1 MRALN
6 PVLVLL
12 TLTGRFRKFLL
23 GLLLAAIA
31 GAAGAADIPASPV
44 FYGFSAGT
52 VNVYAE
58 IAGQKAIIVFSCA
71 GSNTSQVQVNES
83 FSESWSARIRG
94 NGTSLTRSQFR
105 IFGSPGKGGNN
116 CDFPDP
122 GSYPPVATREEA
134 IRKSGLNLSTVGE
147 YADFHSKAHGQ
158 SFVMAPTAQP
168 VASAGSQ
175 PRGAEAS
182 ATNLRDLLARFEE
195 EGSKSRRSFFALS
208 IGADSIYA
216 EVVNDKAI
224 VVRSCRGEVRSWVN
238 PSMSGSWEIVFSSS
252 GALSWRGTLERDRFR
267 LFSPTSGSFASF
279 PCTYSAPAQLGS
291 TRNEALAIAK
301 LDLAAVP
308 DYSLFLAQAYGPRT
322 LVASEQSPGG
332 AAQSGG
338 QSSPLA
344 SASAQANLKEL
355 LAKAEIESRQREAV
369 LRAEEQ
375 KRLKDALARA
385 EQDRLQREA
394 QLKAETDRRIAEAL
408 ARADD
413 DRRQREAQAKV
424 EEERRVREALAK
436 AEEERRRA
444 ELAAKTDDE
453 RRQNEAL
460 ARAEDERKQRESQ
473 ARADEER
480 RQKALLAKAE
490 EDRRLKEQ
498 QAKADEARRQKEVAD
513 DAARRATLANNS
525 RRKALVFGNDSYRDV
540 PELRNARSDARAMS
554 AALLDLGY
562 AVRMH
567 LDLGERDMKKANR
580 DFITNVSGGDEVLFF
595 FAGHGVQI
603 GAANYLLPV
612 DIRADDA
619 ASVRDEGIPL
629 QRVLDDLNDAK
640 ARLTVAVI
648 DACRD
653 NPFKGSGRA
662 IGGRGLAPT
671 STVAGQM
678 VMFSAGAGQQAL
690 DSVGPNDKSSNGLF
704 TRTFLKH
711 VARKGVTVDRIMR
724 DVRTEVNA
732 IAKTVGHDQVPALYD
747 QVVGDFYFS
756 Q

>member
-1 MRALN
+1 M
-6 PVLVLL
+6 
-12 TLTGRFRKFLL
+12 
-23 GLLLAAIA
+23 
-31 GAAGAADIPASPV
+31 
-44 FYGFSAGT
+44 GT
-52 VNVYAE
+52 
-58 IAGQKAIIVFSCA
+58 
-71 GSNTSQVQVNES
+71 
-83 FSESWSARIRG
+83 
-94 NGTSLTRSQFR
+94 
-105 IFGSPGKGGNN
+105 
-116 CDFPDP
+116 
-122 GSYPPVATREEA
+122 
-134 IRKSGLNLSTVGE
+134 
-147 YADFHSKAHGQ
+147 
-158 SFVMAPTAQP
+158 
-168 VASAGSQ
+168 
-175 PRGAEAS
+175 
-182 ATNLRDLLARFEE
+182 
-195 EGSKSRRSFFALS
+195 
-208 IGADSIYA
+208 DSIYA

-224 VVRSCRGEVRSWVN
+224 VVRSCRGEVRSWIN
-238 PSMSGSWEIVFSSS
+238 PSMSGGWEIVFSSMGS
-252 GALSWRGTLERDRFR
+252 TAWRGTLERDRFR
-267 LFSPTSGSFASF
+267 LFSPTSGNFATV
-279 PCTYSAPAQLGS
+279 PCTYSAPVPLVS

-308 DYSLFLAQAYGPRT
+308 DYSIFLAQAYGPRT
-322 LVASEQSPGG
+322 VVASGQVPAGTS
-332 AAQSGG
+332 
-338 QSSPLA
+338 QSSAQGGGPA
-344 SASAQANLKEL
+344 NASAQASLKEL

-369 LRAEEQ
+369 LRAEEE

-385 EQDRLQREA
+385 EQERTQREA

-408 ARADD
+408 AKADE
-413 DRRQREAQAKV
+413 DRRQREVQAKA
-424 EEERRVREALAK
+424 EEERRVREALAR
-436 AEEERRRA
+436 AEEDRRRA
-444 ELAAKTDDE
+444 ELAAKADDE
-453 RRQNEAL
+453 RRQKEAL
-460 ARAEDERKQRESQ
+460 ARAEDERRQREAQ
-473 ARADEER
+473 AKAEEDRRQKALLARADEER
-480 RQKALLAKAE
+480 RQ
-490 EDRRLKEQ
+490 KEQ

-513 DAARRATLANNS
+513 DAARRAALANNS

-562 AVRMH
+562 AVKMH
-567 LDLGERDMKKANR
+567 LDLGERDMKKAIR

-619 ASVRDEGIPL
+619 SSVRDEGIPL

-640 ARLTVAVI
+640 ARLTVAII

-653 NPFKGSGRA
+653 NPFRGSGRA

-690 DSVGPNDKSSNGLF
+690 DSVGPNDKSANGLF

-747 QVVGDFYFS
+747 QVVGDFYFT